1 MSEKKKGFWSWLG
14 FGKKEEIT
22 EQVSQE
28 QTIETD
34 SQNIAENTPFVVEKH
49 EIVSEFI
56 EQKLDEAKH
65 FVEEKLD
72 VAEHIIKELEEKIEQ
87 SFELQMKLLQQMS
100 LCQRKLKKLNL
111 NQKSFLNQNKR
122 SKFLKKLQNLLSR
135 TS

>member
-72 VAEHIIKELEEKIEQ
+72 VAEHIIEELEEKIEQ
-87 SFELQMKLLQQMS
+87 SFEE
-100 LCQRKLKKLNL
+100 
-111 NQKSFLNQNKR
+111 
-122 SKFLKKLQNLLSR
+122 
-135 TS
+135 